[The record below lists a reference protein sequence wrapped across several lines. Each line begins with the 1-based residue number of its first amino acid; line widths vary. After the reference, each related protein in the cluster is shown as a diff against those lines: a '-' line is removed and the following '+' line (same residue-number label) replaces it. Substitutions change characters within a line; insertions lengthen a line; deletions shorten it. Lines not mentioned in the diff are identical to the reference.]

1 MKPGAATR
9 EPAWRDPLEAFAA
22 LAGDPYALILLDGMG
37 GKALIFAHHERIFS
51 GSGAESFETVRQTW
65 RAERPLRLAGLLGY
79 DLAGAFERLP
89 HFDGDWPDMALA
101 AYPAWA
107 LFDQTEKRVRVEAV
121 DAASADRLVDSLA
134 RPVPPRGAA
143 PAASLRPAWSRETY
157 EAAAAK
163 ARDYV
168 HAGDVFQVNLSQRF
182 DAELAPGA
190 QPYDL
195 FRSLAERSPAPFAA
209 FMRIDPDRAVI
220 TNSPE
225 RFLTLDAD
233 GHAVSEPIKG
243 TAARSADPQ
252 ADQARIAALKAS
264 EKDRAENLMIVDLMR
279 HDLAR
284 VCRPGSVRAPRL
296 CEVESYANV
305 HHLVSKVTGE
315 LAEGRDAFDLLEAAF
330 PPGSITG
337 APKVRAMEIIAELE
351 GEARGPYCGAIG
363 WIGDDGAMDM
373 NVMIRTLVMQR
384 IDSAW
389 RATLRSGGGVVADSE
404 PALEYEETLAKA
416 SALRAALED
425 TE

>member
-1 MKPGAATR
+1 MTPGAATR
-9 EPAWRDPLEAFAA
+9 HPAWRDPLDAFAA
-22 LAGDPYALILLDGMG
+22 LSGDPYALLLLDGMA
-37 GKALIFAHHERIFS
+37 GKALIFVYPEAIFS
-51 GSGAESFETVRQTW
+51 GSGAESFATVREAW
-65 RAERPLRLAGLLGY
+65 RETRPLRLAGLLGY

-89 HFDGDWPDMALA
+89 QLGGDWPDLALA

-107 LFDQTEKRVRVEAV
+107 LFDRKTGTVTVEAV
-121 DAASADRLVDSLA
+121 DDRSADRLVEALE
-134 RPVPPRGAA
+134 RPVPPRGPA
-143 PAASLRPAWSRETY
+143 PAATVRPAWSREQY

-190 QPYDL
+190 EPYDL

-209 FMRIDPDRAVI
+209 YLRLDADHAVV

-225 RFLTLDAD
+225 RFLTLDAG

-243 TAARSADPQ
+243 TAARAGDPRI
-252 ADQARIAALKAS
+252 DQARIAALKAS

-305 HHLVSKVTGE
+305 HHLVSKVTGD
-315 LAEGRDAFDLLEAAF
+315 LAEGRDAFDLLAAAF

-363 WIGDDGAMDM
+363 WIGADGAMDM
-373 NVMIRTLVMQR
+373 NVMIRTLALTR
-384 IDSAW
+384 IGADW
-389 RATLRSGGGVVADSE
+389 RAALRSGGGVVADSE

-416 SALRAALED
+416 SALRAALEE
-425 TE
+425 TA